1 MVAKGLTELHRISEE
16 LEEALTGLHIR
27 SMEEDLADLHIHSAE
42 EDQKDY
48 CIYLAGGLTNDDVQ
62 WVEVQ
67 LGWGI
72 RRKEGLME
80 ERTGAVRGN

>member
-1 MVAKGLTELHRISEE
+1 MVAKGWTELHRISGGR
-16 LEEALTGLHIR
+16 EEALTGLRIR
-27 SMEEDLADLHIHSAE
+27 SMEEDPADLRIHSAE

-48 CIYLAGGLTNDDVQ
+48 YIYLVGGLTNDDVQ